1 VDLITQGAALLFTW
15 VVVLL
20 ACRFRPT
27 LTTWF
32 WPSVAYLAL
41 GLLSLLFVGQ
51 VWSRLVRGGG
61 ATRRN
66 LDFARN
72 AQVILLLVSHVTAV
86 GCS

>member
-1 VDLITQGAALLFTW
+1 MDLITQGPALLFAW

-20 ACRFRPT
+20 AWRFRLT

-51 VWSRLVRGGG
+51 VCLGSCEAGV
-61 ATRRN
+61 TRRN